1 MLLILLL
8 CTYWGEDNLEAK
20 FCQHVPYLHIERAES
35 LHEFN
40 VLYYEL
46 DVNLPMTSRSIS
58 GTNLITCCSRVD
70 NLNTAVIHAR
80 TLTIDSIL
88 VDGTSTTHSTNGDS
102 LLINLPHTYNTNDTF
117 DILIGYHGSWSVTS
131 YQSGFVFYPRNYNS
145 NTLHALAYTLG
156 EPWDA
161 RAWMPCYDDPFDK
174 ADDGCLMH
182 VTVPD
187 SYTVCANGEL
197 TGITYAQNT
206 ATFTWE
212 EHYPIATYLMHFGAS
227 IFSPW
232 SNWYVSPSNDTIE
245 IIHYVWPED
254 SAQSVSS
261 LGDVLVSMALLDSMY
276 GSYPFDRYGHDIV
289 YPYAW
294 GGMEHQ
300 ENTTLH
306 RNAIGGSHG
315 WKRIIA
321 HELAH
326 QWWGDMITCIDF
338 RDIWLNEGCATYSDA
353 NYDWYT
359 MGWSYFLGTMQ
370 DRAQDYFQADASW
383 RRPLYDPPT
392 NEIFNWGYTYCKA
405 CWVMHMLRFL
415 NPAHFFE
422 GMQAYRDSF
431 EYGCA
436 STDDMNAVFSAV
448 YGADLTWFFDEWIY
462 DQGYPE
468 YEVYWNC
475 IPSGGNY
482 LFRTNIY
489 QVQTNA
495 PAVFHMPLQ
504 IMLTTT
510 GPDTL
515 MNIQVTSSPQYA
527 EFLIPDSVTAIDF
540 DPDQY
545 ILCQYETFYGIEEL
559 VQDEP
564 LYNDLFINTNPS
576 RRPVITYVVNQTGP
590 VQISLFNISG
600 RIQHTLYNGIRSPGI
615 YNITVQDLPA
625 GVYFCRF
632 VTPVN
637 EKVEKLIKIN

>member
-1 MLLILLL
+1 MIFVFLL
-8 CTYWGEDNLEAK
+8 CAQWGQDNLEAK
-20 FCQHVPYLHIERAES
+20 YYQRVPYMHYERAES

-40 VLYYEL
+40 VLHYEL
-46 DVNLPMTSRSIS
+46 DITLPMTGRSMS
-58 GTNLITCCSRVD
+58 GTNVITCCSRVD
-70 NLNTAVIHAR
+70 NLTSAVIHAH

-88 VDGTSTTHSTNGDS
+88 VDGTATTHTTYGDS
-102 LLINLPHTYNTNDTF
+102 LIVSLPSAYNTNDTF
-117 DILIGYHGSWSVTS
+117 DIHIGYHGSWSVTY
-131 YQSGFVFYPRNYNS
+131 YQSGFVYYPRNYDA

-174 ADDGCLMH
+174 ADNGCIIR

-187 SYTVCANGEL
+187 SFTVCANGVLNRIDYVENRA
-197 TGITYAQNT
+197 TY
-206 ATFTWE
+206 TWT

-232 SNWYVSPSNDTIE
+232 SNWYYSPSGDTIE

-254 SAQSVSS
+254 SVQSINALS
-261 LGDVLVSMALLDSMY
+261 DVVVSMALLDSMY
-276 GSYPFDRYGHDIV
+276 GSYPFDRYGHDVV
-289 YPYAW
+289 YPYSW

-300 ENTTLH
+300 ENTTMH
-306 RNAIGGSHG
+306 RNIISGSHS

-326 QWWGDMITCIDF
+326 MWWGDMVTCVDF

-353 NYDWYT
+353 NYDWHT
-359 MGWSYFLGTMQ
+359 MGWNYFLNTMQ
-370 DRAQDYFQADASW
+370 NRAQDYFQEDAAW

-392 NEIFNWGYTYCKA
+392 NDIFNWGYTYCKA

-415 NPAHFFE
+415 DPVHFFE

-436 STDDMNAVFSAV
+436 STDDMNAIFTAA
-448 YGADLTWFFDEWIY
+448 YGTDLTWFFDEWVY

-475 IPSGGNY
+475 IPSGNDY
-482 LFRTNIY
+482 LFRSNTY

-495 PAVFHMPLQ
+495 PAVFHMPVQ

-510 GPDTL
+510 GGDTL
-515 MNIQVTSSPQYA
+515 VTIPITSSPQYA
-527 EFLIPDSVTAIDF
+527 QFLLEDSVTSIDF
-540 DPDQY
+540 DPDHY
-545 ILCQYETFYGIEEL
+545 ILCQYDTYYGVEEL
-559 VQDEP
+559 VQDRP
-564 LYNDLFINTNPS
+564 RYNDLMITASPSPQPAITFI
-576 RRPVITYVVNQTGP
+576 VNQSGP
-590 VQISLFNISG
+590 VRIVLHDVSG
-600 RIQHTLYNGIRSPGI
+600 RVHRTLYNAPCAPGTYTI
-615 YNITVQDLPA
+615 AVEDLPA
-625 GVYFCRF
+625 GVYFCRL
-632 VTPVN
+632 VTSVN
-637 EKVEKLIKIN
+637 EKVEKLVLVK

>member
-8 CTYWGEDNLEAK
+8 CAPWGEDNLEAK
-20 FCQHVPYLHIERAES
+20 FYEHVPMIHYERAES

-40 VLYYEL
+40 VLFYEL
-46 DVNLPMTSRSIS
+46 DVTLPMTERSIS
-58 GTNLITCCSRVD
+58 GTNLITCRSRVD
-70 NLNTAVIHAR
+70 NLTTAIIHAR

-88 VDGTSTTHSTNGDS
+88 VDGTSTTHTTNGDS
-102 LLINLPHTYNTNDTF
+102 LLIALPSPYNTNDTF
-117 DILIGYHGSWSVTS
+117 DILIGYHGSWSVTY
-131 YQSGFVFYPRNYNS
+131 YQSGFVYYPRNYNV

-174 ADDGCLMH
+174 ADDGCIIH

-187 SYTVCANGEL
+187 SYTVCASGVMNGVD
-197 TGITYAQNT
+197 YAQNR
-206 ATFTWE
+206 ATFTWT

-227 IFSPW
+227 IFTPW
-232 SNWYVSPSNDTIE
+232 SNWYYSPSGDTIE

-306 RNAIGGSHG
+306 RNAVGGSHS

-326 QWWGDMITCIDF
+326 MWWGDMVTCIDF

-353 NYDWYT
+353 NYDWHT
-359 MGWSYFLGTMQ
+359 MGWSYFLSTMAS
-370 DRAQDYFQADASW
+370 RAQDYFIEDASW

-392 NEIFNWGYTYCKA
+392 NDIFNWGYTYCKA

-415 NPAHFFE
+415 NPDHFFD
-422 GMQAYRDSF
+422 GMHAYRDSF

-448 YGADLTWFFDEWIY
+448 YGMDLTWFFDEWVY

-482 LFRTNIY
+482 LFRTNTY
-489 QVQTNA
+489 QIQTNA
-495 PAVFHMPLQ
+495 PPVFHMPIQ
-504 IMLTTT
+504 IRLNST
-510 GPDTL
+510 GGDTL
-515 MNIQVTSSPQYA
+515 VHISVSSSPQYA
-527 EFLIPDSVTAIDF
+527 EFLVQDSVTSIDF
-540 DPDQY
+540 DPDHY
-545 ILCQYETFYGIEEL
+545 ILCKYETFYGIEEL

-564 LYNDLFINTNPS
+564 RYNDLFVNTNPS
-576 RRPVITYVVNQTGP
+576 RQPVITYVVNQTGP
-590 VQISLFNISG
+590 VQISLYDISG
-600 RIQHTLYNGIRSPGI
+600 RIQQTLYNGVRSPGMYTI
-615 YNITVQDLPA
+615 AVQDLSA
-625 GVYFCRF
+625 GVYFCRLI
-632 VTPVN
+632 TPVN
-637 EKVEKLIKIN
+637 EKVEKLIKIK